1 MCRKYDGMYVNEA
14 LLFITSRRAVCNIKD
29 ICNVKSE
36 QCKSY
41 GLLCKDIL
49 VDRSSGKCS
58 DRKQITKLMEMLE
71 SGDYSVLVVSDIH
84 DLTHNQA
91 DLEELMN
98 DIALLG
104 VGIFD
109 MSVMQYR
116 HNNYDEGC

>member
-14 LLFITSRRAVCNIKD
+14 LLFITSRRAVCNIED
-29 ICNVKSE
+29 ICKVKSE

-41 GLLCKDIL
+41 GILCKDVL
-49 VDRSSGKCS
+49 TDRSSGKSS
-58 DRKQITKLMEMLE
+58 DRKQISKLMEMLE

-84 DLTHNQA
+84 ELTNNQA